1 MPVLGLLG
9 FLPFGIECWV
19 MWQLI
24 RIPLDGLVE
33 ELPDN
38 RTLI

>member
-1 MPVLGLLG
+1 MPLLGLLG

-24 RIPLDGLVE
+24 RVPLDGLVE
-33 ELPDN
+33 ALPDE
-38 RTLI
+38 RTLM